1 MVKDPESRRARPLD
15 LSEALSTGGEHGT
28 CSVLQGTCAEG
39 GKPLGEV
46 RLGCQEVLVQCRM
59 VGLRPPG
66 KGFVSRDLVGC
77 VGYRRPSS
85 ILGSLLALVST
96 CPPHPPPRRSALLL
110 TCASPWVF
118 FSLPGAHSRPG
129 WEMRTSLLG
138 DLIFI
143 FPLPEGDFC
152 AFGFQGQGCVVPP
165 TPPPREG
172 RGGGSGDP
180 SQTAVFPLDF
190 SNEIFV
196 AYDPPSSP
204 CPPFSTERGDPAF
217 PEARPEPTL
226 VEIGDVLQGPGA

>member
-1 MVKDPESRRARPLD
+1 MVKDPESRRAWPLD
-15 LSEALSTGGEHGT
+15 LSGALSTGGEHGT
-28 CSVLQGTCAEG
+28 CSVLQGTCAER

-110 TCASPWVF
+110 TCAGPWVF

-129 WEMRTSLLG
+129 WEMGTSLLG

-143 FPLPEGDFC
+143 FPLPEVDFC

-172 RGGGSGDP
+172 RGGGSDDP
-180 SQTAVFPLDF
+180 LKPQF
-190 SNEIFV
+190 SLLTFQMRFLLLTTLP
-196 AYDPPSSP
+196 ALLA
-204 CPPFSTERGDPAF
+204 PPFSTERGDPAF
-217 PEARPEPTL
+217 AGARPEPTL